1 MPLPSRR
8 PGARCAT
15 IARAAVNGVAAL
27 ALLRAVPLAA
37 QDSPKKPLALTASVS
52 FVDAAGNTDVTTLSG
67 DQRLEYVP
75 TGSGWTLSEFVA
87 LVYGR
92 TDGVTSANALK
103 LRGRADRAFTD
114 RLSAFGGGS
123 FERNRFAGIARRF
136 EEIAGLAYRIVD
148 GPRDRLAAELGAS
161 FNQQRSIE
169 GRDDAFVAGRVAGTY
184 RHLFTEHAW
193 VQQTA
198 EFLPNLE
205 TGADRRINAETS
217 LVAPLSERFAV
228 KVAYTIRFDDLPE
241 PGFVKTDRILSS
253 GLQVTF

>member
-103 LRGRADRAFTD
+103 LGGRADRAFTD